1 MAKEPAHKGPKTNA
15 MRVLDAHHVAYE
27 AHYYPATLHVATEV
41 AAAIGAAPG
50 EVFKTL
56 VVLPESGSGRPLL
69 VVVPSDQRLDLKAL
83 GVQPEVGEK
92 RLRMAT
98 QREAERLTGLLVG
111 GISPLRAAAE
121 GLPHLHRPQ
130 RARPRPPL
138 PQRRP
143 ARRQSPC
150 ARRRPAARHRGH
162 PRRHATRRVRP
173 PHLFLRDQLSLPS
186 PERRAGR
193 G

>member
-69 VVVPSDQRLDLKAL
+69 VVVPSDQELDLKAL

-111 GISPLRAAAE
+111 GISPLALLQKGFRIFIDQSALALDPLYLS
-121 GLPHLHRPQ
+121 GGQ
-130 RARPRPPL
+130 RGVNLRVPVADLLRVTGATPVPT
-138 PQRRP
+138 
-143 ARRQSPC
+143 
-150 ARRRPAARHRGH
+150 RH
-162 PRRHATRRVRP
+162 
-173 PHLFLRDQLSLPS
+173 D
-186 PERRAGR
+186 E
-193 G
+193 